1 MDKQKIKSVPRLT
14 TDNPVDNFQ
23 TALNFT
29 DVSEDGWVWLRQP
42 EMALTEYARQLV
54 KGHGSSIDLNCNDME
69 LSESL
74 TDHLFDDPKQSIDG
88 LIAEHYTILWA
99 YATLREKLKWYEDAG
114 IPVIPNYGLS
124 TIRRAINR
132 YGTTPQL
139 QMAIKEMSELTKA
152 ICNLQRAVTFNYRNG
167 AKIKVAHE
175 SVREEIAD
183 VYIMLAQLV
192 EIVGKPEEVQQIVL
206 EKLEQPKAT
215 WTAGRC
221 KVSKAVLLS
230 IRPNWCKK
238 IANLR
243 KTVEIRKTA
252 PNLEVPFKCYIY
264 CTKAPKKL
272 ITIFRDGEESYDGE
286 IYHGKTKFITW
297 DGIGVPDD
305 IDSAMQMVIGEFV
318 CDDIRRIG
326 PEYCVVK
333 EDIESAIS
341 GSCLTVPQVKDY
353 AGWKSGMSYADL
365 KDLYGWHISD
375 LKIYDRP
382 RPLSDFTRL
391 RATKFGYEPVEIR
404 RPPQSWFYVEDA
416 ECTS

>member
-1 MDKQKIKSVPRLT
+1 MAIESQNIYKNARKSAGFTQEKASQLLNVSVDSLRDYEQSQRPVPSDVASAMCDVYQAPYLAVQHLRLTSDLGKRVVPEIQLKDLPEAVLGVLAAVQRFCAKREAMVEIAADGQIAESEQAEWDEIMCLANDLNVAMDKQKIKSVPRLT

-54 KGHGSSIDLNCNDME
+54 KGHGSSIDLGCNDME

-132 YGTTPQL
+132 YGTAPQL

-206 EKLEQPKAT
+206 EKLEQLK
-215 WTAGRC
+215 GD
-221 KVSKAVLLS
+221 LDGG
-230 IRPNWCKK
+230 
-238 IANLR
+238 
-243 KTVEIRKTA
+243 
-252 PNLEVPFKCYIY
+252 EV
-264 CTKAPKKL
+264 
-272 ITIFRDGEESYDGE
+272 
-286 IYHGKTKFITW
+286 
-297 DGIGVPDD
+297 
-305 IDSAMQMVIGEFV
+305 
-318 CDDIRRIG
+318 
-326 PEYCVVK
+326 
-333 EDIESAIS
+333 
-341 GSCLTVPQVKDY
+341 
-353 AGWKSGMSYADL
+353 
-365 KDLYGWHISD
+365 
-375 LKIYDRP
+375 
-382 RPLSDFTRL
+382 
-391 RATKFGYEPVEIR
+391 
-404 RPPQSWFYVEDA
+404 QSE
-416 ECTS
+416 